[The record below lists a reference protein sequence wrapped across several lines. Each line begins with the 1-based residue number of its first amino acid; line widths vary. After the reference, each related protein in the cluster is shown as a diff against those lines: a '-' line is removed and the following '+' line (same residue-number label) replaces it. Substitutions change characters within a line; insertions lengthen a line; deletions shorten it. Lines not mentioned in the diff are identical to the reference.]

1 MAKPRRKGGPKQKL
15 SPAAAKA
22 KAIRDKK
29 YAMTDRRR
37 RFKAE
42 SQRKNCPEG
51 HDYDHNTKRCVKRR
65 LTEVARRARIKKT
78 VLKLKESKIKDKHG
92 NNIFIPLRS
101 DYN

>member
-1 MAKPRRKGGPKQKL
+1 MAKPRRRGGPKQKL

-42 SQRKNCPEG
+42 SQRKDCPKG
-51 HDYDHNTKRCVKRR
+51 YDYDHNTKKCVKASFNRGGTQSKNKKDGTKAERR
-65 LTEVARRARIKKT
+65 QNKR
-78 VLKLKESKIKDKHG
+78 
-92 NNIFIPLRS
+92 
-101 DYN
+101 